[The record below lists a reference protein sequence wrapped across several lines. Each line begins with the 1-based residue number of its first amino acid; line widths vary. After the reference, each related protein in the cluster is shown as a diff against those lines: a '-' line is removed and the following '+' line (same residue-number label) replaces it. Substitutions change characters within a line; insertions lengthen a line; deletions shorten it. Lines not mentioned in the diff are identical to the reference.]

1 VRNLELKA
9 ACDEATLA
17 AVSRRA
23 ESLGARQTLWHRDTY
38 FAVPHGRLK
47 LREIQEE
54 GAEPVAE
61 LIGYERPDLE
71 GSRWSSYYRATIAP
85 GETEALRAALTM
97 AIGER
102 IVVEKRRDVVIARHT
117 RIHLDTVE
125 RLGHFIELET
135 VISDN
140 LCEDDAAREHAEI
153 IAALGIGDLPPIGGS
168 YSDLL
173 EAAAT
178 KEPSRTRRCTA

>member
-1 VRNLELKA
+1 MRNLELKA
-9 ACDEATLA
+9 ACDGATFA
-17 AVSRRA
+17 AVSCRA
-23 ESLGARQTLWHRDTY
+23 GSLGTRQSLWHRDTY

-47 LREIQEE
+47 LREIRED
-54 GAEPVAE
+54 GAASLAE

-71 GSRWSSYYRATIAP
+71 GSRWSSYHRATILP
-85 GETEALRAALTM
+85 DDLEALRAALTTT
-97 AIGER
+97 IGER
-102 IVVEKRRDVVIARHT
+102 IVVEKRRELVIARHT

-135 VISDN
+135 VISDD
-140 LCEDDAAREHAEI
+140 LCEDDAAREHEEI
-153 IAALGIGDLPPIGGS
+153 IVALGIGNLPPIGGS

-178 KEPSRTRRCTA
+178 K